1 MVFEP
6 DLEQCALNQMD
17 ILNLWKNDPG
27 MNDALRSVRNT
38 FILPKS
44 LEIYKNF
51 SMKYDVLYIHLN
63 EIYTKF
69 YDFLNK
75 YYFDNEDLYIL
86 YNGNVSSLDK
96 FGFSDESYPIFL
108 IKYKDIYYW
117 LELIEKK
124 DFFSLII
131 SDSNYHTVVD
141 ISNIDDYEH
150 PEEYTVSIRTNK

>member
-6 DLEQCALNQMD
+6 DLKQYALNQMD

-27 MNDALRSVRNT
+27 MNDALKSVKNT

-75 YYFDNEDLYIL
+75 YYFDNEDLYL
-86 YNGNVSSLDK
+86 C
-96 FGFSDESYPIFL
+96 E
-108 IKYKDIYYW
+108 
-117 LELIEKK
+117 
-124 DFFSLII
+124 
-131 SDSNYHTVVD
+131 
-141 ISNIDDYEH
+141 
-150 PEEYTVSIRTNK
+150 

>member
-17 ILNLWKNDPG
+17 ILNLWKK
-27 MNDALRSVRNT
+27 NT

-44 LEIYKNF
+44 LAIYKNF

-96 FGFSDESYPIFL
+96 FGFRDESYPIFL